1 MDQILT
7 LSVTTFIILT
17 AVWEVFA
24 GRTRDG
30 RKTRQDWKVAFLATF
45 MMVALQRPLVLLLI
59 TLGLTKLFPGS
70 AGSLAWLEAEYFV
83 PTLIAFFCIEEFL
96 HGAFHLFAHR
106 RRPNNKVLQWIQAFY
121 KIDRKS
127 VV

>member
-17 AVWEVFA
+17 AIWEVFA

-45 MMVALQRPLVLLLI
+45 MMVAIQRPLVLLLI
-59 TLGLTKLFPGS
+59 TLGLTRLFPGS
-70 AGSLAWLEAEYFV
+70 AGSLAWLEVLRSFCTAHFTCL
-83 PTLIAFFCIEEFL
+83 PTAAAQRTGCCS
-96 HGAFHLFAHR
+96 GSR
-106 RRPNNKVLQWIQAFY
+106 RSTR
-121 KIDRKS
+121 
-127 VV
+127 